1 GDRGPSILL
10 YDPGARASNPAL
22 YSTGPMQCPRCRTT
36 ITAPPDPGGSV
47 VCPGCGARL
56 TTRPAAK
63 SAASRTT
70 DPRPAPAPAAE
81 APTLR
86 SGGPPA
92 PRPGSA
98 TLPPGT
104 PLNKKVARPGE
115 DTARTAAARE
125 AASTETASL
134 ELVLAEVRA
143 LRRMQE
149 QIIELLQDRPATV
162 AAPPPPA
169 HEPLYTGALDDPAS
183 PRRNAVRSQQHK
195 SVVLIDD
202 DPETRAAAVAEL
214 EKAAV
219 PVVAVADGNAGLEV
233 IASEKPDVIVLELDL
248 PGNFAGKDVINMI
261 KATMEWVDIPIVLY
275 TRMPIESQPEARQ
288 IHGADEIVS
297 KSSGAAALVA
307 RVVNLFRRA

>member
-1 GDRGPSILL
+1 
-10 YDPGARASNPAL
+10 
-22 YSTGPMQCPRCRTT
+22 MQCPRCRTT

-63 SAASRTT
+63 NAAPRTT
-70 DPRPAPAPAAE
+70 DPGPAPSGDSA
-81 APTLR
+81 TMR

-104 PLNKKVARPGE
+104 PLNRKVARPGE

-125 AASTETASL
+125 AASTEPASL
-134 ELVLAEVRA
+134 ELVLSEVRA

-149 QIIELLQDRPATV
+149 QILELLQDQPATLDAP
-162 AAPPPPA
+162 AAA
-169 HEPLYTGALDDPAS
+169 REPLYTSALDEPAS
-183 PRRNAVRSQQHK
+183 PRRNAVRSQQQK
-195 SVVLIDD
+195 SVVVIDD
-202 DPETRAAAVAEL
+202 DADTRAAAVAEL

-233 IASEKPDVIVLELDL
+233 IASQKPDVIVLELDL

-275 TRMPIESQPEARQ
+275 TRMPIESQREARQ

-297 KSSGAAALVA
+297 KSSGAAALVT
-307 RVVNLFRRA
+307 RVVSLFRRG